1 MNGSN
6 HHHGSESTSSGTYDN
21 SFGTG
26 LSVEQKRRFPRSCS
40 PFFPEC
46 KRGSKPYVSGRVRTW
61 PKRGSYILD
70 RGFGSPPPLGWPQ
83 VRSTPGL
90 GESHGNGDGMR
101 LFWMPRLILTGEKS
115 SGYQVDSP

>member
-46 KRGSKPYVSGRVRTW
+46 KRGLNLTFPGGYVHGQSVGHTSWTVGLAVPHRWDGPRYGAHLV
-61 PKRGSYILD
+61 
-70 RGFGSPPPLGWPQ
+70 LGNPM
-83 VRSTPGL
+83 
-90 GESHGNGDGMR
+90 GME
-101 LFWMPRLILTGEKS
+101 MA
-115 SGYQVDSP
+115 

>member
-46 KRGSKPYVSGRVRTW
+46 KRG
-61 PKRGSYILD
+61 
-70 RGFGSPPPLGWPQ
+70 F
-83 VRSTPGL
+83 
-90 GESHGNGDGMR
+90 
-101 LFWMPRLILTGEKS
+101 
-115 SGYQVDSP
+115 